1 MGAPIELEDEK
12 ICMQDLRNPGGGDD
26 THSTGVVL
34 SPEYHEYLRLSE
46 VFKGDRLQKLVRK
59 LDLRILPQLIF
70 IYLLSYVDR
79 SNVGNAKL
87 FGAEEDMN
95 LSSQQWNTGL
105 SVFFVTYA
113 LGGTPSNIILKR
125 VGPRIWLPVLL
136 TLVGLILVCSGLQS
150 NYAGWISFRIILGL
164 VESGMFPGCSYA
176 LTAWYSPQEIHSRM
190 SIFYS
195 GASLAGA
202 FSSLLA
208 YGIGQLDYTWGY
220 RGWRFIYV
228 IEGVFTFCVGLTSFF
243 FIYPSPAKV
252 GSWLSDEER
261 QFLLLRHRYSAG
273 GESGVA
279 EKEGFSMRYAK
290 QSFRSFHVYAI
301 TAMELTLCV
310 VVYGISFILPTII
323 ANLGYSAAR
332 AQALTA
338 PPYVF
343 ACVVTVMFGYASDRF
358 QQRMIFVLLPNL
370 MAAVGCAIIM
380 ASVRYPHVEGVTMF
394 GCFLMAGGLYP
405 IPPAVT
411 AWISIN
417 TAGSMKR
424 SVSMALMI
432 SIGQL
437 GGIMGSNIFIANEA
451 PQYPVGFGIC
461 LALLVVFGII
471 WPVIYYF
478 ILKRI
483 NAQRAAVPIDEIHA
497 KYTEEQLADMGDES
511 PMFRYAT

>member
-1 MGAPIELEDEK
+1 MPTNN
-12 ICMQDLRNPGGGDD
+12 MMNTD
-26 THSTGVVL
+26 TFS
-34 SPEYHEYLRLSE
+34 
-46 VFKGDRLQKLVRK
+46 
-59 LDLRILPQLIF
+59 
-70 IYLLSYVDR
+70 
-79 SNVGNAKL
+79 
-87 FGAEEDMN
+87 
-95 LSSQQWNTGL
+95 
-105 SVFFVTYA
+105 
-113 LGGTPSNIILKR
+113 PSNIILKR
-125 VGPRIWLPVLL
+125 VGPKIWLPVIL
-136 TLVGLILVCSGLQS
+136 TLVGLILVCSGLQN

-164 VESGMFPGCSYA
+164 VEAGMFPGCSYA
-176 LTAWYSPQEIHSRM
+176 LTAWYSPREIHSRM

-208 YGIGQLDYTWGY
+208 YGIGQLDHTWGY

-228 IEGVFTFCVGLTSFF
+228 IEGVFTFCVGLASFF
-243 FIYPSPAKV
+243 FIYPSPAQV
-252 GSWLSDEER
+252 GSWLSPEER
-261 QFLLLRHRYSAG
+261 QFLLLRHRYAAG
-273 GESGVA
+273 GETGVA

-301 TAMELTLCV
+301 TTMELTLCV

-343 ACVVTVMFGYASDRF
+343 ACLVTVMFGYASDRF

-380 ASVRYPHVEGVTMF
+380 ASVRYPHIEGVTMF

-437 GGIMGSNIFIANEA
+437 GGVSSSLTLSLGELLLTGVDYGLEHLHCQPSTAVSGWIWNLSGPAGSVWDCVAGRVLFHFEENQRSTRRNSDRGDSGQVYGGATGGYGRRKPDVSICDLVFVLHQFIS
-451 PQYPVGFGIC
+451 PQLSRSHSTPCYNVTSSFLC
-461 LALLVVFGII
+461 
-471 WPVIYYF
+471 
-478 ILKRI
+478 
-483 NAQRAAVPIDEIHA
+483 
-497 KYTEEQLADMGDES
+497 T
-511 PMFRYAT
+511 

>member
-1 MGAPIELEDEK
+1 MGVPIESDDK
-12 ICMQDLRNPGGGDD
+12 KPTQNPQALDGADD
-26 THSTGVVL
+26 TISTGVVV
-34 SPEYHEYLRLSE
+34 SPEYDEYLRLSE
-46 VFKGDRLQKLVRK
+46 TFKGERLQKLVRK

-87 FGAEEDMN
+87 FGAEEDMK

-125 VGPRIWLPVLL
+125 VGPKIWLPVIL

-164 VESGMFPGCSYA
+164 
-176 LTAWYSPQEIHSRM
+176 
-190 SIFYS
+190 
-195 GASLAGA
+195 
-202 FSSLLA
+202 
-208 YGIGQLDYTWGY
+208 LDYTWGY

-228 IEGVFTFCVGLTSFF
+228 IEGTFTFCIGLASFF
-243 FIYPSPAKV
+243 FIYPSPAHV
-252 GSWLSDEER
+252 GGWLSPEER

-273 GESGVA
+273 GETGVA
-279 EKEGFSMRYAK
+279 EKEGFSMRYAT

-358 QQRMIFVLLPNL
+358 QQRMIFVVLPNL

-451 PQYPVGFGIC
+451 PRYPVGFGIC
-461 LALLVVFGII
+461 LALLVVFGIL
-471 WPVIYYF
+471 WPVVYYF
-478 ILKRI
+478 ILKGI
-483 NAQRAAVPIDEIHA
+483 NARRAAIPIEEIQA
-497 KYTEEQLADMGDES
+497 KYTEEQLAEMGDES